1 MQGRVPRAGG
11 GGLNDM
17 AILSLLMNTEQL
29 AQDLRAG
36 GVPVMLKA
44 AGCPRV
50 ATAMLVAIALIC
62 QGCSF
67 GGHRSSG
74 TTIGPE
80 GGHAATAFASV
91 DAPAGAVTKLTKL
104 HLTKGGAD
112 PLGGF
117 SPDAGS
123 MLDTPSGSI
132 QVDLSGAQPQK
143 PLTLSVPVPA
153 GMDGTKAVLL
163 TTHDGKPEALP
174 TTPGAAGWVQA
185 SVSHLSPFRIAFL
198 NFDKVG
204 AFFRDAA
211 LFLGS
216 AVGAAGTA
224 QACANQPLQLA
235 GGGTLSI
242 TGPTSPI
249 SVCLTSDSGGMHVS
263 AQSADALP
271 WRVRISKG
279 TYDGAAEVS
288 TSNVAL
294 QTAYN
299 QLVKDRRFSEGL
311 LAPQGKGSWH
321 LTDDVA
327 DVTMQASVSTGMW
340 LTSAVIFS
348 AVYLFQ
354 VFTGAATKG
363 VTGAAA
369 AVKTVIDRGGYL
381 DCFSSAVGAV
391 PEGKILTAQQIGK
404 LTKAGID
411 CAGPLIEQMG
421 GVVSGLAAVVLTAL
435 GAGVAVVVSGFEG
448 AFRTIKE
455 PILTWHITTTGR
467 PAPSQDA
474 SSTISV
480 DGLGGIRYGMS
491 LQEAEA
497 AIGGSIT
504 THEAGAGPS
513 CLQGQSDRLPGAV
526 LAVRSGVI
534 TAGGANYSSQTDTFR
549 TPEGFHYGTPL
560 PDIQRAH
567 PGMNHRHYDR
577 AEGYTEYDYV
587 SPGGNAM
594 SFIIDDASQTLTSID
609 SGPPTEIVNVESIC
623 V

>member
-1 MQGRVPRAGG
+1 
-11 GGLNDM
+11 
-17 AILSLLMNTEQL
+17 
-29 AQDLRAG
+29 
-36 GVPVMLKA
+36 
-44 AGCPRV
+44 
-50 ATAMLVAIALIC
+50 MLVAIALIC

-123 MLDTPSGSI
+123 MLDTPSDSI

-163 TTHDGKPEALP
+163 STHDGKPEALP

-369 AVKTVIDRGGYL
+369 AVKTVIDKGGYL
-381 DCFSSAVGAV
+381 DCLSSAVGAV

-421 GVVSGLAAVVLTAL
+421 GGVSGLAAVVLTAL

-448 AFRTIKE
+448 IFRTIKE
-455 PILTWHITTTGR
+455 PILTWHLTTTGR
-467 PAPSQDA
+467 PAPSQEIVHPTRSFARYAGSWGGHVRGLKIDA
-474 SSTISV
+474 SGRGEVTYRTYNRCPGSTGYDPQFYKPGVPCDPTSGSV
-480 DGLGGIRYGMS
+480 IFQIDKVMSADGNTVHAIVQSTNDPSNWDSDMS
-491 LQEAEA
+491 ITWLHNAGPDVATVQINPSKKSPDATTFCDEA
-497 AIGGSIT
+497 AQMKGVC
-504 THEAGAGPS
+504 GA
-513 CLQGQSDRLPGAV
+513 
-526 LAVRSGVI
+526 
-534 TAGGANYSSQTDTFR
+534 
-549 TPEGFHYGTPL
+549 
-560 PDIQRAH
+560 
-567 PGMNHRHYDR
+567 
-577 AEGYTEYDYV
+577 
-587 SPGGNAM
+587 
-594 SFIIDDASQTLTSID
+594 
-609 SGPPTEIVNVESIC
+609 
-623 V
+623 

>member
-1 MQGRVPRAGG
+1 
-11 GGLNDM
+11 M

-74 TTIGPE
+74 TTIRPE

-467 PAPSQDA
+467 PAPSTMAPDA
-474 SSTISV
+474 TLPEFAGPPAPSPTLGVVWASNQQGYGTERPATIFNGGDPTGEVRNIIWSSW
-480 DGLGGIRYGMS
+480 GGS
-491 LQEAEA
+491 Q
-497 AIGGSIT
+497 AIGQGI
-504 THEAGAGPS
+504 GWYVGPS
-513 CLQGQSDRLPGAV
+513 GPVSMGHDEPATVVAYDLGNCNG
-526 LAVRSGVI
+526 
-534 TAGGANYSSQTDTFR
+534 
-549 TPEGFHYGTPL
+549 
-560 PDIQRAH
+560 H
-567 PGMNHRHYDR
+567 PGYRGVDWYFPQHGETFEPRHY
-577 AEGYTEYDYV
+577 YD
-587 SPGGNAM
+587 
-594 SFIIDDASQTLTSID
+594 
-609 SGPPTEIVNVESIC
+609 IC
-623 V
+623 TPRR